1 MGFDVTPTQAV
12 QAHLDEQLAVL
23 AGDARVTH
31 RWAGTMGF
39 SPDGLALVG
48 LVDGARHVHVC
59 AGYTGHGM
67 GFAVNAASALVRRM
81 LDSEPPPA
89 WLDAQRFGS
98 GLNLTT
104 TTP

>member
-1 MGFDVTPTQAV
+1 MHTGALNLQNKNGFYFAFLVVP
-12 QAHLDEQLAVL
+12 
-23 AGDARVTH
+23 
-31 RWAGTMGF
+31 
-39 SPDGLALVG
+39 GLALVG

-81 LDSEPPPA
+81 LDGEPLPG